1 MRETRFWF
9 GIYPVSDNWQKS
21 WWGCRPSIP
30 RRRLRSRGSCVSLV
44 IADFNDPFVV
54 HRKTVLEE
62 VFEHFFADL

>member
-1 MRETRFWF
+1 
-9 GIYPVSDNWQKS
+9 
-21 WWGCRPSIP
+21 
-30 RRRLRSRGSCVSLV
+30 VSLV